1 MAAMAAG
8 GGGRCPR
15 SIFDDRSATHHFH
28 LRFPVKRLARVAH
41 RCVEA
46 WAMSRPVRITN
57 AHQSITFSRRMLL
70 LSGAEAAVGT
80 MLIGRMGW
88 LAIAQNEKYALLSES
103 NRVQLIPVPP
113 RRGWIVDRNEKPIAI
128 NKASFRVDII
138 PQQMVKGNDI
148 VSEVA
153 KLIDLPP
160 DEVDRINRELA
171 VSRGFQP
178 VSVADNV
185 PYEQY
190 AAITVRL
197 PELPGISASRGFTRF
212 YPGGSTVGQLIGYVG
227 AASADEYEKE
237 NKNPLLL
244 IPGVKIG
251 KEGLEKTLEPIL
263 RGQPGGQRVE
273 VTARGK
279 LVKELDPK
287 PDRSG
292 NTVQLTIDSDLHQ
305 FAARRI
311 GDQSAAVV
319 VIDVTNGDILAMP
332 SMPSFDPNNFSDGIS
347 TNEWKMLSQ
356 DDHLPLV
363 DKALESLYPSG
374 STIKPS
380 MAMALL
386 NAGIERGQRVNCT
399 GAFQLGNHTF
409 HCDKRHGPVD
419 MDAAVAHSCDVYFYT
434 MCLRVGADRL
444 APMVR
449 SMGFGEK
456 FDLPFDNQRFGTI
469 PDPDWMMRKYHRK
482 WQGYDTVNMSIGQGM
497 VLINPLQLAVMASR
511 LATGK
516 RVVPRLLKS
525 QPVAPQTQLAVDEDH
540 LNFIR
545 KAMWGVV
552 DHGTA
557 AGAKLPLDGIQM
569 AGKTGTAQTHNL
581 AAHERGDYT
590 SATWKLRDHSLFMP
604 FVPFDKPRYAAAAI
618 VEHGGFGAA
627 VAAPLVR
634 DTLLFLYDRQKAIAN
649 LQTFE
654 QSIGG
659 TLAERL
665 ARKTAAWRS
674 ANGLLPLPTKQG

>member
-1 MAAMAAG
+1 MVRFA
-8 GGGRCPR
+8 
-15 SIFDDRSATHHFH
+15 DRPLEA
-28 LRFPVKRLARVAH
+28 RAVKH
-41 RCVEA
+41 
-46 WAMSRPVRITN
+46 VRITTV
-57 AHQSITFSRRMLL
+57 HQSITFSRRMML
-70 LSGAEAAVGT
+70 LSGAQVAVGG
-80 MLIGRMGW
+80 LLVGRMGW
-88 LAIAQNEKYALLSES
+88 LAIAQNEKYQLLSES

-113 RRGWIVDRNEKPIAI
+113 RRGWLIDRNGKPIAI
-128 NKASFRVDII
+128 NKASFRVDLI
-138 PQQMVKGNDI
+138 PQQIPKGNGDRTI
-148 VSEVA
+148 VQ
-153 KLIDLPP
+153 LQHLMNLPP
-160 DEVDRINRELA
+160 DEVDRITRELA
-171 VSRGFQP
+171 ASRGFQP

-197 PELPGISASRGFTRF
+197 PELPGVAASRGFTRF
-212 YPGGSTVGQLIGYVG
+212 YPGGSTVGQLVGYVG
-227 AASADEYEKE
+227 PASAAEYEKE

-251 KEGLEKTLEPIL
+251 KSGLEKTLESTL
-263 RGQPGGQRVE
+263 RGEPGGQRVE
-273 VTARGK
+273 VTAKGK
-279 LVKELDPK
+279 LVKELEPK

-292 NTVQLTIDSDLHQ
+292 GTVQLTIDSDLHQ
-305 FAARRI
+305 YAARRI
-311 GDQSAAVV
+311 GDQSCSVV
-319 VIDVTNGDILAMP
+319 VLDVTNGDILAMP

-347 TNEWKMLSQ
+347 QSEWKMLSG

-363 DKALESLYPSG
+363 DKTLESLYPSG

-386 NAGIERGQRVNCT
+386 NAGIDRKQIVVCN
-399 GAFQLGNHTF
+399 GAFPLGNHVF
-409 HCDKRHGPVD
+409 HCDKHHGPLD
-419 MDAAVAHSCDVYFYT
+419 MDGAIVHSCDVYFYT
-434 MCLRVGADRL
+434 MCLRVGAEKL

-456 FDLPFDNQRFGTI
+456 FDLPFDNQRYGTI
-469 PDPDWMMRKYHRK
+469 PDPEWMMRKYHRR

-516 RVVPRLLKS
+516 RVVPRLLKNK
-525 QPVAPQTQLAVDEDH
+525 PVVPQAQLAVDQDH
-540 LNFIR
+540 LDFIR
-545 KAMWGVV
+545 TAMAGVV

-557 AGAKLPLDGIQM
+557 AAAKLPLQGIQM

-581 AAHERGDYT
+581 SAGERGNYT
-590 SATWKLRDHSLFMP
+590 ASQWKLRDHSLFMG
-604 FVPFDKPRYAAAAI
+604 FAPFDNPRYAIGTI

-634 DTLLFLYDRQKAIAN
+634 DTMTYLFDKQKALAA
-649 LQTFE
+649 LDTFE

-659 TLAERL
+659 PPDVRM

-674 ANGLLPLPTKQG
+674 ANGLPPLPPKQA

>member
-1 MAAMAAG
+1 MKHM
-8 GGGRCPR
+8 
-15 SIFDDRSATHHFH
+15 
-28 LRFPVKRLARVAH
+28 
-41 RCVEA
+41 
-46 WAMSRPVRITN
+46 RITT
-57 AHQSITFSRRMLL
+57 AHQSITFSRRMMLL
-70 LSGAEAAVGT
+70 GGAQAVVGGV
-80 MLIGRMGW
+80 LIGRMGW
-88 LAIAQNEKYALLSES
+88 LAIAQNEKYQLLSES

-113 RRGWIVDRNEKPIAI
+113 RRGWIIDRNGKPIAI
-128 NKASFRVDII
+128 NKASFRVDLI
-138 PQQMVKGNDI
+138 PQQI
-148 VSEVA
+148 VNGPKIVA
-153 KLIDLPP
+153 EIQQLLNLAP
-160 DEVDRINRELA
+160 DDVERITRELA
-171 VSRGFQP
+171 ASRGFQP
-178 VSVADNV
+178 VSVADNI

-197 PELPGISASRGFTRF
+197 PDLPGVAASRGFTRF
-212 YPGGSTVGQLIGYVG
+212 YPGGPAVGQLVGYVG
-227 AASADEYEKE
+227 PASAVEYEKE

-251 KEGLEKTLEPIL
+251 KEGLEKTLESTL
-263 RGQPGGQRVE
+263 RGEPGGQRVE
-273 VTARGK
+273 VTAHGK
-279 LVKELDPK
+279 LVKELEPK

-292 NTVQLTIDSDLHQ
+292 GTVQLTIDADLHEY
-305 FAARRI
+305 AARRI

-319 VIDVTNGDILAMP
+319 VLDVTNGDILAMP
-332 SMPSFDPNNFSDGIS
+332 SMPSFNPNNFSDGIS
-347 TNEWKMLSQ
+347 KNEWKMLSD

-386 NAGIERGQRVNCT
+386 NAGIDRTQKVNCT

-409 HCDKRHGPVD
+409 HCDKRHGPLD
-419 MDAAVAHSCDVYFYT
+419 MDGAVVHSCDVYFYT
-434 MCLRVGADRL
+434 MCLRVGAEKL
-444 APMVR
+444 SPMVR

-456 FDLPFDNQRFGTI
+456 FDLPFETQRYGTI

-516 RVVPRLLKS
+516 RVVPRLLKNK
-525 QPVAPQTQLAVDEDH
+525 PVMPQTQLAVDQDH
-540 LNFIR
+540 LDFIR

-557 AGAKLPLDGIQM
+557 AAAKLPLNGIQM

-581 AAHERGDYT
+581 SASERGDYT
-590 SATWKLRDHSLFMP
+590 SATWKLRDHSLFMA
-604 FVPFDKPRYAAAAI
+604 FAPFDNPRYACATI

-634 DTLLFLYDRQKAIAN
+634 DTMTFLYDKPKAMAA
-649 LQTFE
+649 LQAFE

-659 TLAERL
+659 TLAERE
-665 ARKTAAWRS
+665 ARKVAAWRQ
-674 ANGLLPLPTKQG
+674 ANGLPPLPPQQA

>member
-1 MAAMAAG
+1 MK
-8 GGGRCPR
+8 P
-15 SIFDDRSATHHFH
+15 I
-28 LRFPVKRLARVAH
+28 RL
-41 RCVEA
+41 
-46 WAMSRPVRITN
+46 TN
-57 AHQSITFSRRMLL
+57 AHQSITFSRRMLIL
-70 LSGAEAAVGT
+70 GGAQAAVGGV
-80 MLIGRMGW
+80 LIGRLGW
-88 LAIAQNEKYALLSES
+88 LAIAQNEKYQLLSES

-113 RRGWIVDRNEKPIAI
+113 RRGWLIDRNGKPIAI

-138 PQQMVKGNDI
+138 PQQLDKDRDI
-148 VSEVA
+148 VPEVA
-153 KLIDLPP
+153 KLLDLEP
-160 DEVDRINRELA
+160 DDVDRIRRELA
-171 VSRGFQP
+171 QSRGFQP

-197 PELPGISASRGFTRF
+197 PDLPGVAASQGFTRF
-212 YPGGSTVGQLIGYVG
+212 YPGGPTVGQLVGYVG
-227 AASADEYEKE
+227 AASATEYEKE

-244 IPGVKIG
+244 VPGVKIG

-273 VTARGK
+273 VTARGR

-292 NTVQLTIDSDLHQ
+292 GTVQLTIDSDLHQ
-305 FAARRI
+305 YAARRI

-347 TNEWKMLSQ
+347 GNEWKMLSQ
-356 DDHLPLV
+356 DDHVPLV

-380 MAMALL
+380 MALALL
-386 NAGIERGQRVNCT
+386 NAGVDRKQIVNCT
-399 GAFQLGNHTF
+399 GAFRLGNHIF
-409 HCDKRHGPVD
+409 HCDKRHGPVN
-419 MDAAVAHSCDVYFYT
+419 MDAAVVHSCDVYFYT
-434 MCLRVGADRL
+434 MCLRVGADKL
-444 APMVR
+444 SPMVR

-456 FDLPFDNQRFGTI
+456 FDLPFDNQRYGTV
-469 PDPDWMMRKYHRK
+469 PDPEWMMRKYHRE

-525 QPVAPQTQLAVDEDH
+525 KPVVPQTQLAVDQDH
-540 LNFIR
+540 LDFIR

-557 AGAKLPLDGIQM
+557 AAAKFPVDGIQM

-581 AAHERGDYT
+581 SAGERGDYT
-590 SATWKLRDHSLFMP
+590 SSVWKLRDHSLFMA
-604 FVPFDKPRYAAAAI
+604 FVPFDNPRYAAGTI

-627 VAAPLVR
+627 VAAPLIR
-634 DTLLFLYDRQKAIAN
+634 DTLTFLYDKPKALAALN
-649 LQTFE
+649 AFE

-659 TLAERL
+659 TLEERI

-674 ANGLLPLPTKQG
+674 ANGLPPIPAKQA

>member
-1 MAAMAAG
+1 MKHM
-8 GGGRCPR
+8 
-15 SIFDDRSATHHFH
+15 
-28 LRFPVKRLARVAH
+28 
-41 RCVEA
+41 
-46 WAMSRPVRITN
+46 RIT
-57 AHQSITFSRRMLL
+57 AVHQTITFSRRMMLL
-70 LSGAEAAVGT
+70 GGAQAAVGGL
-80 MLIGRMGW
+80 LIGRMGY
-88 LAIAQNEKYALLSES
+88 LAIAQNAKYQLLSES

-113 RRGWIVDRNEKPIAI
+113 RRGWLIDRNGKPIAI

-138 PQQMVKGNDI
+138 PQQLTDAPRVVGT
-148 VSEVA
+148 VA
-153 KLIDLPP
+153 ELLKLPP
-160 DEVDRINRELA
+160 DEVDRIHKDLA
-171 VSRGFQP
+171 TSRGFQP
-178 VSVADNV
+178 VSVADNI

-190 AAITVRL
+190 AAITVRM
-197 PELPGISASRGFTRF
+197 PELPGIAASRGFTRF
-212 YPGGSTVGQLIGYVG
+212 YPAGPAVGQLVGYVG
-227 AASADEYEKE
+227 AANAKEYEAE
-237 NKNPLLL
+237 DKNPLLL
-244 IPGVKIG
+244 VPGVKIG
-251 KEGLEKTLEPIL
+251 KEGLEKSLESTL
-263 RGQPGGQRVE
+263 RGEPGGQRVE

-292 NTVQLTIDSDLHQ
+292 GTVQLTIDADLHEY
-305 FAARRI
+305 AARRI

-319 VIDVTNGDILAMP
+319 VLDVTNGDILAMP

-347 TNEWKMLSQ
+347 QNEWKMLSG

-386 NAGIERGQRVNCT
+386 NAGVDRKQKVNCT

-419 MDAAVAHSCDVYFYT
+419 MDAAVVHSCDVYFYS
-434 MCLRVGADRL
+434 MCLRVGAEKL
-444 APMVR
+444 SPMVR

-456 FDLPFDNQRFGTI
+456 FDLPFDNQRYGTI
-469 PDPDWMMRKYHRK
+469 PDPEWMMRKYNRK

-516 RVVPRLLKS
+516 RVVPRLLKNK
-525 QPVAPQTQLAVDEDH
+525 PVAPQEHLAVDQDH
-540 LNFIR
+540 LDFIR

-569 AGKTGTAQTHNL
+569 AGKTGTAQTHRL
-581 AAHERGDYT
+581 SDAERGDYT
-590 SATWKLRDHSLFMP
+590 AALWKLRDHSLFMG
-604 FVPFDKPRYAAAAI
+604 FVPFDKPRYAAATI

-627 VAAPLVR
+627 VAAPLIR
-634 DTLLFLYDRQKAIAN
+634 DTLTFLYDKQKAIAA
-649 LQTFE
+649 LQAFE

-659 TLAERL
+659 TLDERI

-674 ANGLLPLPTKQG
+674 KNGAPPLPPKQA

>member
-1 MAAMAAG
+1 
-8 GGGRCPR
+8 
-15 SIFDDRSATHHFH
+15 
-28 LRFPVKRLARVAH
+28 
-41 RCVEA
+41 
-46 WAMSRPVRITN
+46 MSRPTRLTT

-70 LSGAEAAVGT
+70 LGTAQAGVGAL
-80 MLIGRMGW
+80 LIGRLGW
-88 LAIAQNEKYALLSES
+88 LAIAQNQKYQLLSES

-113 RRGWIVDRNEKPIAI
+113 RRGWIIDRNGKPIAI
-128 NKASFRVDII
+128 NRSSFRVDII
-138 PQQMVKGNDI
+138 PQQLVDGPR
-148 VSEVA
+148 VVTQLT
-153 KLIDLPP
+153 KLLDLPP
-160 DEVDRINRELA
+160 DEVDRITKELSH
-171 VSRGFQP
+171 SRGFQP
-178 VSVADNV
+178 VSVADNI

-197 PELPGISASRGFTRF
+197 PELQGVAASRGFTRY
-212 YPGGSTVGQLIGYVG
+212 YPGGSTVGQLVGYVG
-227 AASADEYEKE
+227 GANEKEYEAE
-237 NKNPLLL
+237 NRNPLLL
-244 IPGVKIG
+244 VPGVKIG
-251 KEGLEKTLEPIL
+251 KEGLEQTLEQTL
-263 RGQPGGQRVE
+263 RGVPGGQRVE

-292 NTVQLTIDSDLHQ
+292 GTVQLTIDSDLHEY
-305 FAARRI
+305 AARRI
-311 GDQSAAVV
+311 GDQSCSVV

-347 TNEWKMLSQ
+347 TNEWKMLSG

-386 NAGIERGQRVNCT
+386 NAGIDRTQKVNCT

-419 MDAAVAHSCDVYFYT
+419 MDAAVVHSCDVYFYS
-434 MCLRVGADRL
+434 MCLRVGADKL
-444 APMVR
+444 SPMIR

-456 FDLPFDNQRFGTI
+456 FDLPFDNQRYGTV
-469 PDPDWMMRKYHRK
+469 PDPEWMMRKYHRK

-511 LATGK
+511 LATGR
-516 RVVPRLLKS
+516 RVVPRLLKNK
-525 QPVAPQTQLAVDEDH
+525 PIVPQTQLAVDEDH
-540 LNFIR
+540 LNFIH

-557 AGAKLPLDGIQM
+557 AAAKLPLDGIQM

-581 AAHERGDYT
+581 SASERGDYT
-590 SATWKLRDHSLFMP
+590 SATWRLRDHSLFMG

-627 VAAPLVR
+627 VAAPLIR
-634 DTLLFLYDRQKAIAN
+634 DTITFLYDRQKAMAA
-649 LQTFE
+649 LDSFE

-659 TLAERL
+659 PLEQRV
-665 ARKTAAWRS
+665 ARKTAAWRA
-674 ANGLLPLPTKQG
+674 ANGLPPLPAQQA

>member
-1 MAAMAAG
+1 MADLADRRMEAG
-8 GGGRCPR
+8 
-15 SIFDDRSATHHFH
+15 T
-28 LRFPVKRLARVAH
+28 
-41 RCVEA
+41 
-46 WAMSRPVRITN
+46 MSRPIRLTT

-70 LSGAEAAVGT
+70 LGGAQAGIGAL
-80 MLIGRMGW
+80 LIGRMGW
-88 LAIAQNEKYALLSES
+88 LSIAQNEKYQLLSES

-113 RRGWIVDRNEKPIAI
+113 RRGWIIDRYGKPIAI

-138 PQQMVKGNDI
+138 PQQLVDPPKVIAN
-148 VSEVA
+148 VA
-153 KLIDLPP
+153 ELLALPP
-160 DEVDRINRELA
+160 DEVDRIKRELA

-178 VSVADNV
+178 VSVADNI

-197 PELPGISASRGFTRF
+197 PELPGVAASRGFTRS
-212 YPGGSTVGQLIGYVG
+212 YPAGSAVGQLVGYVG
-227 AASADEYEKE
+227 AASVDEYEKE

-251 KEGLEKTLEPIL
+251 KEGLEKTLEMTL

-273 VTARGK
+273 VTAKGR

-292 NTVQLTIDSDLHQ
+292 GTVQLTIDSDLHEY
-305 FAARRI
+305 AARRI
-311 GDQSAAVV
+311 GDQSASIV

-332 SMPSFDPNNFSDGIS
+332 SMPSFDPNAFSDGIS
-347 TNEWKMLSQ
+347 ANEWKMLSNN
-356 DDHLPLV
+356 DHLPLV
-363 DKALESLYPSG
+363 DKTLESLYPSG

-380 MAMALL
+380 MALALL
-386 NAGIERGQRVNCT
+386 NAGIDRKQIVVCT
-399 GAFQLGNHTF
+399 GAYRLGNHIF
-409 HCDKRHGPVD
+409 HCDRRHGPVD
-419 MDAAVAHSCDVYFYT
+419 MDAAVVHSCDVYFYT
-434 MCLRVGADRL
+434 MCLRVGADKL

-469 PDPDWMMRKYHRK
+469 PDPGWMVRKYHRQ

-516 RVVPRLLKS
+516 RVVPRLLKNK
-525 QPVAPQTQLAVDEDH
+525 PVPPQTQLAVDQDH
-540 LNFIR
+540 LDFIR

-557 AGAKLPLDGIQM
+557 AAAKFPVDGIQM

-581 AAHERGDYT
+581 SAGERGNYT
-590 SATWKLRDHSLFMP
+590 SATWKLRDHSLFMA
-604 FVPFDKPRYAAAAI
+604 FVPFDNPRYAAGTI

-627 VAAPLVR
+627 VAAPLIR
-634 DTLLFLYDRQKAIAN
+634 DTLTFLFDKQKALAA
-649 LQTFE
+649 LETFE
-654 QSIGG
+654 QGLGG
-659 TLAERL
+659 TLDERL
-665 ARKTAAWRS
+665 ARKTAAWRA
-674 ANGLLPLPTKQG
+674 ANGLPPLHPSQA

>member
-1 MAAMAAG
+1 MKHM
-8 GGGRCPR
+8 
-15 SIFDDRSATHHFH
+15 
-28 LRFPVKRLARVAH
+28 
-41 RCVEA
+41 
-46 WAMSRPVRITN
+46 RITA
-57 AHQSITFSRRMLL
+57 AHQTITFSRRMLL
-70 LSGAEAAVGT
+70 LGGAQAAVGGL
-80 MLIGRMGW
+80 LIGRMGY
-88 LAIAQNEKYALLSES
+88 LAIAQNAKYQLLSES

-113 RRGWIVDRNEKPIAI
+113 RRGWIIDRNGKPIAI
-128 NKASFRVDII
+128 NRASFRVDII
-138 PQQMVKGNDI
+138 PQQMVDGNDI
-148 VSEVA
+148 VRPVA
-153 KLIDLPP
+153 EILKLPP
-160 DEVDRINRELA
+160 DEVDRIRKDLA
-171 VSRGFQP
+171 TSHGFQP

-197 PELPGISASRGFTRF
+197 PELPGIAASQGFTRF
-212 YPGGSTVGQLIGYVG
+212 YPAGSAVGQLVGYVG
-227 AASADEYEKE
+227 PANQKEYEAE
-237 NKNPLLL
+237 DKNPLLL
-244 IPGVKIG
+244 VPGVKIG
-251 KEGLEKTLEPIL
+251 KEGLEKSLESTL
-263 RGQPGGQRVE
+263 RGEPGGQRVE

-292 NTVQLTIDSDLHQ
+292 GTVQLTIDSDLHEY
-305 FAARRI
+305 AARRI
-311 GDQSAAVV
+311 GEQSAAVV
-319 VIDVTNGDILAMP
+319 VLDVTNGDILAMP

-347 TNEWKMLSQ
+347 QNEWKMLSQ

-386 NAGIERGQRVNCT
+386 NAGVDRKQRVNCT

-419 MDAAVAHSCDVYFYT
+419 MDAAVVHSCDVYFYS
-434 MCLRVGADRL
+434 MCLRVGAEKL
-444 APMVR
+444 SPMVR

-456 FDLPFDNQRFGTI
+456 FDLPFDNQRYGTI

-516 RVVPRLLKS
+516 RVMPRLFKHK
-525 QPVAPQTQLAVDEDH
+525 PVAPQVHLEVDQDH
-540 LNFIR
+540 LDFIR

-557 AGAKLPLDGIQM
+557 AAAKLPLDGIQM

-581 AAHERGDYT
+581 SASERGDYT
-590 SATWKLRDHSLFMP
+590 SATWKLRDHSLFMA
-604 FVPFDKPRYAAAAI
+604 FVPFDNPRYAAATI

-634 DTLLFLYDRQKAIAN
+634 DTLTFLYDKQKAIAA

-659 TLAERL
+659 TLEGRV

-674 ANGLLPLPTKQG
+674 KNGLPPLPAKQA